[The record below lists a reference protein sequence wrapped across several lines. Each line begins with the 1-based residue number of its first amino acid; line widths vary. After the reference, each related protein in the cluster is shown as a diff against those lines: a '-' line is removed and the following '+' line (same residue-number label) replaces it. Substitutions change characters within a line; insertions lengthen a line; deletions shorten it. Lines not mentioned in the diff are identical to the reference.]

1 MLESTSLEV
10 TLEIAAATAVVS
22 FRSFSSQ
29 ERPGCWARHGKQQ
42 EKLLLNFYSF
52 SQGKGMEVAEPLVHR
67 SDGNFSPPEQRKGTG
82 RRWKRHWVPQ
92 DTVLGSGKCFLLK
105 WVTGDALNTLST
117 REPVEDEQE
126 REQEHETVYLCTFE
140 GCGKVFPEASG
151 LRKHAHIHGEKQY
164 ICHYDGCGKRF
175 VDSSKLKRHFLIH
188 TGEKHFICPFEGC
201 GKAFSLDFNLRSHM
215 RTHTGENYHICPV
228 EECGKR
234 YAHEYKLKAHLRTY
248 HDKNIPENNIVSPQ
262 VEPEREREIVVP
274 PTKFVPP
281 PPPPVVAP
289 PAPVEKPFGCPVE
302 GCSKRY
308 IHEYKLNL
316 HLKSAHMVQDTYDE
330 VSRPRASEGEDD
342 IEEASDQDVP
352 DYEEPVQRYFEPPPP
367 ARLPSSSSSKKQTGS
382 KPLPPPPTK
391 AKIRVVEKPPMKSVS
406 KKRPPPP
413 EPTVKLNLKPPA
425 SVARNSIPRQEA
437 TDDSEE
443 TEDENEN
450 TEEEDNVQH
459 MAGRSMR
466 DDDDEETE
474 DDMD

>member
-1 MLESTSLEV
+1 
-10 TLEIAAATAVVS
+10 
-22 FRSFSSQ
+22 
-29 ERPGCWARHGKQQ
+29 
-42 EKLLLNFYSF
+42 
-52 SQGKGMEVAEPLVHR
+52 MEVAEPLVHR
-67 SDGNFSPPEQRKGTG
+67 TDGNFSPPEQRKGTG
-82 RRWKRHWVPQ
+82 RRWQRHWVPQ
-92 DTVLGSGKCFLLK
+92 DTVLGGGKCFLLK
-105 WVTGDALNTLST
+105 WVTGDALNTMST

-274 PTKFVPP
+274 TKFVPP
-281 PPPPVVAP
+281 PPPPVAA

-330 VSRPRASEGEDD
+330 VSRPKASEGEDD
-342 IEEASDQDVP
+342 IEEGSDQDVP
-352 DYEEPVQRYFEPPPP
+352 DYEEPVQRYYEPPPPPPP
-367 ARLPSSSSSKKQTGS
+367 ARLPSSSSSKKRTGS
-382 KPLPPPPTK
+382 KPLPPPTK

-406 KKRPPPP
+406 KKRPPP

-437 TDDSEE
+437 ADDSEE

-459 MAGRSMR
+459 RTGRSMR
-466 DDDDEETE
+466 EDDDEETE